1 MGLFDFRERF
11 YKPKDRAEEKEEAE
25 KSKPQSHYSARR
37 RSSSS
42 SSSSED
48 GETTLNAAQSR
59 ERDAATAAP
68 PLSGT
73 ELSNTQSAETNVEIF
88 GPDYDLPRM
97 RGFHLW
103 GR

>member
-1 MGLFDFRERF
+1 MGLLDFRDRL
-11 YKPKDRAEEKEEAE
+11 YKPKERTEENKETE
-25 KSKPQSHYSARR
+25 KSKPQSHYPAR

-42 SSSSED
+42 SSDED

-59 ERDAATAAP
+59 ERDAATAAA
-68 PLSGT
+68 SGGT
-73 ELSNTQSAETNVEIF
+73 ELSNSQSAETHVEIF